1 MIHDLSFVGID
12 VSKHHFD
19 VHIHPAGESLRCGT
33 SSDAIAQLVR
43 RIAGLGPVAV
53 GLEASGGYES
63 RLADSLHAA
72 GVEAH
77 VVAPARVRSFARGIG
92 QLAKTDRIDAAM
104 IARYLVAVR
113 ADLTPYAPDRD
124 RRRLSAI
131 SAHRRRLLAEKS
143 GLISQLDTIDEPLV
157 RSMIETRLATIA
169 QDIATLDAAI
179 TDLLAKVARLRQCHA
194 RLRKVTGVGPVLAT
208 ALLADMPELGK
219 VSAKVC
225 RSPCRCRALCAPVGH
240 LRAKRA
246 LCRRAKT
253 PARHRLHGRPQCRQ
267 GQGSRPRRLL
277 SRAQGARQTLQA
289 RYGRNHAKAH
299 HNPQCYRSIRPR
311 IRITMPTV
319 A

>member
-219 VSAKVC
+219 VSAKVAAALVGVAPYARQSGTC
-225 RSPCRCRALCAPVGH
+225 ERNGRCAGGRKH
-240 LRAKRA
+240 LRDIAYMAVLSAVKVKDPVLAGFYQGLRA
-246 LCRRAKT
+246 RGKPFKLAMVATMRKLITILNAIARSD
-253 PARHRLHGRPQCRQ
+253 PAF
-267 GQGSRPRRLL
+267 
-277 SRAQGARQTLQA
+277 A
-289 RYGRNHAKAH
+289 
-299 HNPQCYRSIRPR
+299 
-311 IRITMPTV
+311 
-319 A
+319 

>member
-33 SSDAIAQLVR
+33 SSDEIARLVR

-53 GLEASGGYES
+53 GLEASGGYEC

-77 VVAPARVRSFARGIG
+77 VVAPARVRSLARGIG

-124 RRRLSAI
+124 RRRLRAI

-143 GLISQLDTIDEPLV
+143 GLASQLDTIDEPLV
-157 RSMIETRLATIA
+157 RSMIEKRLATIA

-194 RLRKVTGVGPVLAT
+194 RLRKVNGVGPVLAT

-219 VSAKVC
+219 VSAKVAAALVGVAPYA
-225 RSPCRCRALCAPVGH
+225 RQSGASNRNGRCTGGRKH
-240 LRAKRA
+240 LRDIAYMAVLSAIKVKDPVLAGFYQALRA
-246 LCRRAKT
+246 RGKPFKLAMVATMRKLITILNAIARSD
-253 PARHRLHGRPQCRQ
+253 PAF
-267 GQGSRPRRLL
+267 
-277 SRAQGARQTLQA
+277 A
-289 RYGRNHAKAH
+289 
-299 HNPQCYRSIRPR
+299 
-311 IRITMPTV
+311 
-319 A
+319 

>member
-219 VSAKVC
+219 VSAKVAAALVGVAPYARQSGTC
-225 RSPCRCRALCAPVGH
+225 ERNGRCAAGRKH
-240 LRAKRA
+240 LRDIAYMAVLSAVKVKDPVLAGFYQGLRA
-246 LCRRAKT
+246 RGKPFKLAMVATMRKLITILNAIARSD
-253 PARHRLHGRPQCRQ
+253 PAF
-267 GQGSRPRRLL
+267 
-277 SRAQGARQTLQA
+277 A
-289 RYGRNHAKAH
+289 
-299 HNPQCYRSIRPR
+299 
-311 IRITMPTV
+311 
-319 A
+319 

>member
-104 IARYLVAVR
+104 IARYLMAVR

-157 RSMIETRLATIA
+157 RSMIEKRLATIA

-219 VSAKVC
+219 VSAKVAAALVGVAPYA
-225 RSPCRCRALCAPVGH
+225 RQSGASNRNGRCTGGRKH
-240 LRAKRA
+240 LRDIAYMAVLSAVKVKDPVLAGFYQGLRA
-246 LCRRAKT
+246 RGKPFKLAMVATMRKLITILNAIARSD
-253 PARHRLHGRPQCRQ
+253 PAF
-267 GQGSRPRRLL
+267 
-277 SRAQGARQTLQA
+277 A
-289 RYGRNHAKAH
+289 
-299 HNPQCYRSIRPR
+299 
-311 IRITMPTV
+311 
-319 A
+319 